1 MTTKTEILD
10 SALEVLR
17 SGGTLT
23 IDAVARAVGITKPG
37 VVHHFPT
44 KETLTVAV
52 TEHLLDG
59 WEEELAARAGDRTE
73 PVDRLRAYVELT
85 LLGEM
90 DVADVALVA
99 DLRLREKLAALWSAR
114 MSSWFGELDAPAL
127 VAARLMAD
135 GAWIDRSLGLLDL
148 DASRRS
154 AVAGVALELIEKEVG
169 R

>member
-1 MTTKTEILD
+1 MTTKPEILD

-17 SGGTLT
+17 SGGALT

-59 WEEELAARAGDRTE
+59 WEAEIAARAGDRAE
-73 PVDRLRAYVELT
+73 PVDRLRAYVEHT

-90 DVADVALVA
+90 DAADVALVA

-114 MSSWFGELDAPAL
+114 MASSFGELDAPAL
-127 VAARLMAD
+127 VAARLVAD

-148 DASRRS
+148 DDARRA
-154 AVAGVALELIEKEVG
+154 AVAHVALELIEKEMD

>member
-1 MTTKTEILD
+1 MTTKPEILD

-17 SGGTLT
+17 SGGALT

-44 KETLTVAV
+44 RETLTVAV

-59 WEEELAARAGDRTE
+59 WEAEIAARAGDRAE
-73 PVDRLRAYVELT
+73 PVDRLRAYVEHT

-90 DVADVALVA
+90 DAADVALVA

-114 MSSWFGELDAPAL
+114 MASWFGELDAPAL
-127 VAARLMAD
+127 VAARLVAD

-148 DASRRS
+148 DDARRA
-154 AVAGVALELIEKEVG
+154 AVAHVALELIEKEMD

>member
-17 SGGTLT
+17 SGGALT

-52 TEHLLDG
+52 TEHLLGG
-59 WEEELAARAGDRTE
+59 WEEELAARTGDGAE

-135 GAWIDRSLGLLDL
+135 GAWIDRCLGMFDLSAQKRAAVTAVALGLIDEG
-148 DASRRS
+148 ART
-154 AVAGVALELIEKEVG
+154 
-169 R
+169 

>member
-1 MTTKTEILD
+1 MTTKPEILD

-17 SGGTLT
+17 SGGALT

-59 WEEELAARAGDRTE
+59 WEAEITARAGDRAE
-73 PVDRLRAYVELT
+73 PVDRLRAYVEHT

-90 DVADVALVA
+90 DAADVALVA

-114 MSSWFGELDAPAL
+114 MASWFGELDAPAL
-127 VAARLMAD
+127 VAARLVAD

-148 DASRRS
+148 DDARRA
-154 AVAGVALELIEKEVG
+154 AVAHVALELIEKEVD